1 MTLVSRILNQ
11 QWKGIT
17 MKIRLRARVKT
28 LNVTD
33 NGLILK
39 LDPTE
44 RYEYDGKTVF
54 AVTRLEGRNAN
65 ATGDD
70 VGKCVFGEA
79 LREVTYYK
87 CGEPL
92 QVVVCHEGGQTD
104 ENEKKCKKI
113 TGAAFANVI
122 PSLTS
127 REATFTLELDGNSL
141 IVNEIE
147 FHF

>member
-1 MTLVSRILNQ
+1 
-11 QWKGIT
+11 
-17 MKIRLRARVKT
+17 MKIKLRARVKA

-33 NGLILK
+33 TGLILK

-44 RYEYDGKTVF
+44 RYEYDGQTVF

-65 ATGDD
+65 ATGND

-92 QVVVCHEGGQTD
+92 QVVVCHEGGQAD
-104 ENEKKCKKI
+104 EKKKKCKKI
-113 TGAAFANVI
+113 TGAAFADVI
-122 PSLTS
+122 PSLAS
-127 REATFTLELDGNSL
+127 REATFTLELNDNSW
-141 IVNEIE
+141 IVKEIE